1 MTIANRLTRA
11 VAFASLILVASAC
24 GAEEQLGTDST
35 DASADVSATETD
47 SSTGGSTVDVTVDE
61 PSSSDESATTGSTI
75 AGTGSTVEPSTSDGS
90 GSGSTPTTKPKGGG
104 SSSTST
110 TLSSQ
115 SITVYPV
122 PGGWVYGD
130 TRTVIATASSGLKVG
145 LSAGGACQF
154 ANADLGL
161 LKATG
166 VGTCTVTARQ
176 DGGPGYRAA
185 TPVSV
190 SAPIAQGT
198 ARIDGFG
205 NRSVEHPHTPFTIPL
220 SATATSGAA
229 VRYRVLP
236 DEFGETKCGLSGNS
250 LQVPLFEGLP
260 RNCVVEA
267 YVDASAVYTGAS
279 ARATIVLNPTVV
291 KFTGRSGP
299 TVGPTSAYVTV
310 TINRRWSG
318 VEHSSSCGSTSS
330 SPDGESDSY
339 TVTVVYDQPATSGAS
354 CTLFV
359 NTSTPDGAVTT
370 GTAEFTF
377 TIP

>member
-75 AGTGSTVEPSTSDGS
+75 VGTGSTVEPSTSDGS

-166 VGTCTVTARQ
+166 VGTCTVTARSGRRTRVPRRDTGQ
-176 DGGPGYRAA
+176 RVSPDRPGHRADRRVRQPQRRASPHPLHHPTQCHRHERRGGA
-185 TPVSV
+185 
-190 SAPIAQGT
+190 
-198 ARIDGFG
+198 
-205 NRSVEHPHTPFTIPL
+205 
-220 SATATSGAA
+220 
-229 VRYRVLP
+229 LP
-236 DEFGETKCGLSGNS
+236 ACCRMS
-250 LQVPLFEGLP
+250 
-260 RNCVVEA
+260 
-267 YVDASAVYTGAS
+267 S
-279 ARATIVLNPTVV
+279 ARP
-291 KFTGRSGP
+291 
-299 TVGPTSAYVTV
+299 SA
-310 TINRRWSG
+310 
-318 VEHSSSCGSTSS
+318 
-330 SPDGESDSY
+330 
-339 TVTVVYDQPATSGAS
+339 A
-354 CTLFV
+354 
-359 NTSTPDGAVTT
+359 
-370 GTAEFTF
+370 
-377 TIP
+377 

>member
-24 GAEEQLGTDST
+24 GSEEQLGTDST
-35 DASADVSATETD
+35 DGSADVSATETD

-61 PSSSDESATTGSTI
+61 PSSSDESATSGSTI

-115 SITVYPV
+115 RITVYPV

-190 SAPIAQGT
+190 SAQIAQG
-198 ARIDGFG
+198 ARGSRG
-205 NRSVEHPHTPFTIPL
+205 
-220 SATATSGAA
+220 SATAASSIPTPPSPSHSTPPPRAA
-229 VRYRVLP
+229 RRCA
-236 DEFGETKCGLSGNS
+236 TACCRMS
-250 LQVPLFEGLP
+250 
-260 RNCVVEA
+260 
-267 YVDASAVYTGAS
+267 S
-279 ARATIVLNPTVV
+279 ARP
-291 KFTGRSGP
+291 
-299 TVGPTSAYVTV
+299 SA
-310 TINRRWSG
+310 G
-318 VEHSSSCGSTSS
+318 
-330 SPDGESDSY
+330 
-339 TVTVVYDQPATSGAS
+339 
-354 CTLFV
+354 
-359 NTSTPDGAVTT
+359 
-370 GTAEFTF
+370 
-377 TIP
+377 

>member
-1 MTIANRLTRA
+1 MTSANRLTRSVA
-11 VAFASLILVASAC
+11 VAALLLVAAAC
-24 GAEEQLGTDST
+24 GSEEQLGTDST
-35 DASADVSATETD
+35 DGSADVSATETAGSD
-47 SSTGGSTVDVTVDE
+47 GGSTVDVTVDE
-61 PSSSDESATTGSTI
+61 PSSSDETATSGSTV

-90 GSGSTPTTKPKGGG
+90 GSGGTPTTKPKSGG

-110 TLSSQ
+110 LSSQ
-115 SITVYPV
+115 TITVYPV

-130 TRTVIATASSGLKVG
+130 TRTVIATASSGLRVG

-190 SAPIAQGT
+190 SAQIAKGAQ
-198 ARIDGFG
+198 RIEGFG
-205 NRSVEHPHTPFTIPL
+205 DRSVEHPRTPFTIPL
-220 SATATSGAA
+220 NATATSGAA
-229 VRYRVLP
+229 VRYRLLP
-236 DEFGETKCGLSGNS
+236 DQFGETKCGLSGSS

-267 YVDASAVYTGAS
+267 YVDGSNVYTAAS

-291 KFTGRSGP
+291 RFTGRSGP
-299 TVGPTSAYVTV
+299 TVGPTSASAAV

-318 VEHSSSCGSTSS
+318 VEHYADCGSTSA
-330 SPDGESDSY
+330 SPAGESDSY
-339 TVTVVYDQPATSGAS
+339 TVTVEYDPAFGSGS
-354 CTLFV
+354 PCTLTV
-359 NTSTPDGAVTT
+359 STAAPDGAVTT
-370 GTAEFTF
+370 DTANFNF